1 MSKRIRKVPPKDAF
15 SDALLTNEQ
24 TYIDYL
30 ERMKKIA
37 LSMFEWVNLP
47 DSMSARFIEMCLYYM
62 GQATLLYDDTYG
74 YINTMASDGG
84 YINIY
89 GLPTELNCYSYRF
102 NQRRSLYT
110 VDTGEEKGKECI
122 LVMNNY
128 ERIPTCATINLFAYR
143 LAEAQRTAD
152 VNIKA
157 QRTPILIT
165 TDQKQQYTLKKM
177 YEQYDGNTPA
187 IFADKNVITP
197 DALKALKT
205 DAPFIAQAIMDY
217 KREIWNEFLT
227 FLGISNLSEK
237 RERMI
242 TNEVD
247 SNNEL
252 INLNLQSLLIP
263 RKEACRQFN
272 EKYGLMGDKA
282 IDVKVR
288 SDLYNIVKQFESITD
303 DYRDKIDEQERIKEE
318 IENGRKA
325 FPQKTP
331 QKSLRVLC

>member
-1 MSKRIRKVPPKDAF
+1 MARKIRKVPPKDAF
-15 SDALLTNEQ
+15 RDAIIMNDQ

-30 ERMKKIA
+30 ERMKKIC

-47 DSMSARFIEMCLYYM
+47 TSMNARFLEMCLFYN
-62 GQATLLYDDTYG
+62 GQGALLYSDDYG
-74 YINTMASDGG
+74 YINTMCADGG

-102 NQRRSLYT
+102 NERRSLYMT
-110 VDTGEEKGKECI
+110 DTGEEKGKECI

-128 ERIPTCATINLFAYR
+128 ERIPTTVTVSLFAYR

-165 TDQKQQYTLKKM
+165 TDQKQYFTLKKM
-177 YEQYDGNTPA
+177 YEEFDGNTPA
-187 IFADKNVITP
+187 IFADKNLISS

-205 DAPFIAQAIMDY
+205 DAPFLCNDIMEY

-227 FLGISNLSEK
+227 FMGIQNLSEK
-237 RERMI
+237 RERLI
-242 TNEVD
+242 TGEVD

-252 INLNLQSLLIP
+252 LNLNLQALLIP

-272 EKYGLMGDKA
+272 EKYGLSGEKA

-288 SDLYNIVKQFESITD
+288 SDLYNIVKQYESITRDYEGAIRD
-303 DYRDKIDEQERIKEE
+303 DEKLEE
-318 IENGRKA
+318 IEI
-325 FPQKTP
+325 
-331 QKSLRVLC
+331 

>member
-1 MSKRIRKVPPKDAF
+1 MRKIRKVPPKDAF
-15 SDALLTNEQ
+15 RDAILMNNKTFN
-24 TYIDYL
+24 DYL
-30 ERMKKIA
+30 DRMRKIC

-47 DSMSARFIEMCLYYM
+47 ESMNARFLEQCLYYQ
-62 GQATLLYDDTYG
+62 GQAALLYDKDYG
-74 YINTMASDGG
+74 YLNTMASDGG

-89 GLPTELNCYSYRF
+89 GLPTEIMCYSYRF

-110 VDTGEEKGKECI
+110 IDVGEEKDKECI
-122 LVMNNY
+122 LVLNNY
-128 ERIPTCATINLFAYR
+128 DRVPTSYTISLFAYR

-165 TDQKQQYTLKKM
+165 TDQKQYFTLKKM
-177 YEQYDGNTPA
+177 YEEYDGNTPA

-205 DAPFIAQAIMDY
+205 DAPMIIQDIMDY

-227 FLGISNLSEK
+227 FMGISNLSEK

-242 TNEVD
+242 SNEID

-252 INLNLQSLLIP
+252 VNLNLQALLIP
-263 RKEACRQFN
+263 RKEACKRFN

-288 SDLYNIVKQFESITD
+288 SDLYNIVKQFESVTD
-303 DYRDKIDEQERIKEE
+303 DYRDQIKAEE
-318 IENGRKA
+318 IVERGIDG
-325 FPQKTP
+325 
-331 QKSLRVLC
+331 

>member
-1 MSKRIRKVPPKDAF
+1 MRKVRKVPPKDAF
-15 SDALLTNEQ
+15 RDAILMNNR
-24 TYIDYL
+24 TYNDYL
-30 ERMKKIA
+30 DRMRKIC

-47 DSMSARFIEMCLYYM
+47 ESMNARFLEQCLYYQ
-62 GQATLLYDDTYG
+62 GQASLLYDKVYG
-74 YINTMASDGG
+74 YLNTMASDGG

-89 GLPTELNCYSYRF
+89 GLPTEIMCYSYRF

-110 VDTGEEKGKECI
+110 VDVGEEKDKECI
-122 LVMNNY
+122 LVLNNY
-128 ERIPTCATINLFAYR
+128 DRVPTSYTISLFAYR

-165 TDQKQQYTLKKM
+165 TDQKQYFTLKKM
-177 YEQYDGNTPA
+177 YEEYDGNTPA
-187 IFADKNVITP
+187 IFADKNLITP
-197 DALKALKT
+197 DALKAMKT
-205 DAPFIAQAIMDY
+205 DAPMIIKDIMDY

-227 FLGISNLSEK
+227 FMGISNLSEK

-242 TNEVD
+242 SNEID

-252 INLNLQSLLIP
+252 VNLNLQALLTP

-272 EKYGLMGDKA
+272 EKYGLMGDRA

-288 SDLYNIVKQFESITD
+288 SDLYNIVKQFESVTD
-303 DYRDKIDEQERIKEE
+303 DYRDQIRTEKILEGGVD
-318 IENGRKA
+318 G
-325 FPQKTP
+325 
-331 QKSLRVLC
+331 

>member
-1 MSKRIRKVPPKDAF
+1 MKKIRKIPPRDAF
-15 SDALLTNEQ
+15 TDAMLMNNQ
-24 TYIDYL
+24 TYTDYL
-30 ERMKKIA
+30 DRMKKIC

-47 DSMSARFIEMCLYYM
+47 DSMNARFLEQCLYYQ
-62 GQATLLYDDTYG
+62 GQAALLWDENYG
-74 YINTMASDGG
+74 YLNTMASDGG

-89 GLPTELNCYSYRF
+89 GLPTEIVCYSYRF
-102 NQRRSLYT
+102 NQRRELYT
-110 VDTGEEKGKECI
+110 TDVGEEKNKECI
-122 LVMNNY
+122 LVLNNY
-128 ERIPTCATINLFAYR
+128 DRVPTSYTITLFAYR

-165 TDQKQQYTLKKM
+165 TDQKQYFTLKKM

-205 DAPFIAQAIMDY
+205 DAPMIIQDIMDY

-227 FLGISNLSEK
+227 FMGISNLSEK

-242 TNEVD
+242 SNEID

-252 INLNLQSLLIP
+252 VNLNLQALLIP
-263 RKEACRQFN
+263 RKEACKQFN

-288 SDLYNIVKQFESITD
+288 SDLYNIVKQFESVTD
-303 DYRDKIDEQERIKEE
+303 DYREQIKSEETLER
-318 IENGRKA
+318 G
-325 FPQKTP
+325 
-331 QKSLRVLC
+331 LDG

>member
-1 MSKRIRKVPPKDAF
+1 MNKIRKVPPKDAF
-15 SDALLTNEQ
+15 RDAILMNNRTFN
-24 TYIDYL
+24 DYL
-30 ERMKKIA
+30 DRMRKIC

-47 DSMSARFIEMCLYYM
+47 ESMNARFLEQCLYYQ
-62 GQATLLYDDTYG
+62 GQGALLYDKDYG
-74 YINTMASDGG
+74 YLNTMASDGG

-89 GLPTELNCYSYRF
+89 GLPTEIICYSYRF

-110 VDTGEEKGKECI
+110 TDIGEEKDKECI
-122 LVMNNY
+122 LVLNNY
-128 ERIPTCATINLFAYR
+128 DRVPTSYTISLFAYR

-165 TDQKQQYTLKKM
+165 TDQKQYFTLKKM
-177 YEQYDGNTPA
+177 YEEYDGNTPA

-205 DAPFIAQAIMDY
+205 DAPMIIQDIMDY

-227 FLGISNLSEK
+227 FMGISNLSEK

-242 TNEVD
+242 SNEID

-252 INLNLQSLLIP
+252 VNLNLQALLIP
-263 RKEACRQFN
+263 RKEACKQFN

-288 SDLYNIVKQFESITD
+288 SDLYNIVKQFESVTD
-303 DYRDKIDEQERIKEE
+303 DYRDQIKTEEVLERGID
-318 IENGRKA
+318 G
-325 FPQKTP
+325 
-331 QKSLRVLC
+331 

>member
-1 MSKRIRKVPPKDAF
+1 MNKKIRKIPPKDAF
-15 SDALLTNEQ
+15 RDAILMNND

-30 ERMKKIA
+30 ERMKKIC
-37 LSMFEWVNLP
+37 LSMFEWKNLP
-47 DSMSARFIEMCLYYM
+47 PSMSARFLEMCLYYN
-62 GQATLLYDDTYG
+62 GQAAMFYDDEYG
-74 YINTMASDGG
+74 YINTMACDGG

-110 VDTGEEKGKECI
+110 TDTGQPKGEECI
-122 LVMNNY
+122 LVMNNF
-128 ERIPTCATINLFAYR
+128 ERVPTAATINLFAYR

-165 TDQKQQYTLKKM
+165 TDQKQYFTLKKM
-177 YEQYDGNTPA
+177 YEEYDGNTPA

-205 DAPFIAQAIMDY
+205 DSPFIGKDLLEY
-217 KREIWNEFLT
+217 KVQIWNEFLT
-227 FLGISNLSEK
+227 TMGISNLSEK
-237 RERMI
+237 RERLI
-242 TNEVD
+242 SDEVD

-252 INLNLQSLLIP
+252 VNLNLQAQLIP

-272 EKYGLMGDKA
+272 EKYGLMGEKA

-303 DYRDKIDEQERIKEE
+303 DYRSEKTLEEELEEGEID
-318 IENGRKA
+318 
-325 FPQKTP
+325 
-331 QKSLRVLC
+331 V

>member
-1 MSKRIRKVPPKDAF
+1 MNKKYRKIPPKDAF
-15 SDALLTNEQ
+15 RDAMLLNDR

-30 ERMKKIA
+30 ERMKKIC
-37 LSMFEWVNLP
+37 LSMFEWINLP
-47 DSMSARFIEMCLYYM
+47 DSMNARFLELCLYYN
-62 GQATLLYDDTYG
+62 GQASLLYDEDFG
-74 YINTMASDGG
+74 YINTMCADGG

-102 NQRRSLYT
+102 NQRRSLYMT
-110 VDTGEEKGKECI
+110 DTGEEKGKECI

-128 ERIPTCATINLFAYR
+128 ERVPTSATIELFAYR

-165 TDQKQQYTLKKM
+165 TDQKQYFTLKKM
-177 YEQYDGNTPA
+177 YEEYDGNTPA

-197 DALKALKT
+197 DALKSLKT
-205 DAPFIAQAIMDY
+205 DAPFIAQDIMDY
-217 KREIWNEFLT
+217 KREVWNEFLT
-227 FLGISNLSEK
+227 FMGISNLSEK

-242 TNEVD
+242 SNEVD

-252 INLNLQSLLIP
+252 TNLNLQALLIP

-272 EKYGLMGDKA
+272 EKYGLMGEKA

-288 SDLYNIVKQFESITD
+288 SDLYNIVKQFESITE
-303 DYRDKIDEQERIKEE
+303 DYRDKIREEEVIERGID
-318 IENGRKA
+318 G
-325 FPQKTP
+325 
-331 QKSLRVLC
+331 

>member
-1 MSKRIRKVPPKDAF
+1 MTKTRKIPPKDAF
-15 SDALLTNEQ
+15 RDAMLLNNK
-24 TYIDYL
+24 TYVDYL
-30 ERMKKIA
+30 ERMKKIC
-37 LSMFEWVNLP
+37 LSIFEWENLP
-47 DSMSARFIEMCLYYM
+47 SSMNARFLEMCLYYN
-62 GQATLLYDDTYG
+62 GQASLLYDDEYG
-74 YINTMASDGG
+74 YINTMCADGG

-102 NQRRSLYT
+102 NQRRSLYMT
-110 VDTGEEKGKECI
+110 DTGEEKGKECI

-128 ERIPTCATINLFAYR
+128 ERVPTCATIELFAYR

-165 TDQKQQYTLKKM
+165 TDQKQYFTLKKM
-177 YEQYDGNTPA
+177 YEEYDGNTPA

-197 DALKALKT
+197 DALKSLKT
-205 DAPFIAQAIMDY
+205 DAPFIAQDIMDY

-227 FLGISNLSEK
+227 FMGISNLSEK

-242 TNEVD
+242 SNEVD

-252 INLNLQSLLIP
+252 INLNLQALLIP

-282 IDVKVR
+282 IDVKIR

-303 DYRDKIDEQERIKEE
+303 DYREERREE
-318 IENGRKA
+318 ELIEEGITNG
-325 FPQKTP
+325 
-331 QKSLRVLC
+331 

>member
-1 MSKRIRKVPPKDAF
+1 MTKTRKIPPKDAF
-15 SDALLTNEQ
+15 RDAILLNDQ
-24 TYIDYL
+24 TYVDYL
-30 ERMKKIA
+30 ERMKKIC
-37 LSMFEWVNLP
+37 LSMFEWQNLP
-47 DSMSARFIEMCLYYM
+47 TSMNARFLELCLYYN
-62 GQATLLYDDTYG
+62 GQATLLYDDDYG
-74 YINTMASDGG
+74 YINTMCADGG

-102 NQRRSLYT
+102 NQRRSLYMT
-110 VDTGEEKGKECI
+110 DTGEEKGKECI

-128 ERIPTCATINLFAYR
+128 QRVPTASTINLFAYR

-157 QRTPILIT
+157 QRTPLLIT
-165 TDQKQQYTLKKM
+165 TDQKQYFTLKKM
-177 YEQYDGNTPA
+177 YEEYDGNTPA

-197 DALKALKT
+197 DALKSLKT
-205 DAPFIAQAIMDY
+205 DAPFIAQDIMDY

-227 FLGISNLSEK
+227 FMGISNLSEK

-242 TNEVD
+242 SNEVD

-252 INLNLQSLLIP
+252 INLNLQALLIP
-263 RKEACRQFN
+263 RKEACKQFN

-303 DYRDKIDEQERIKEE
+303 DYKDQRREEERFEEE
-318 IENGRKA
+318 IEN
-325 FPQKTP
+325 
-331 QKSLRVLC
+331 V

>member
-1 MSKRIRKVPPKDAF
+1 MGRKIRKIPPKDAF
-15 SDALLTNEQ
+15 RDAVLLNND

-30 ERMKKIA
+30 ERMKKIC
-37 LSMFEWVNLP
+37 LSMFEWINLP
-47 DSMSARFIEMCLYYM
+47 SSMNARFIEMCLYYN
-62 GQATLLYDDTYG
+62 GQAALLYDDMYG

-89 GLPTELNCYSYRF
+89 GLPTEVICYSYRF
-102 NQRRSLYT
+102 NQKRKLYT
-110 VDTGEEKGKECI
+110 VDTGSEKAEECI

-128 ERIPTCATINLFAYR
+128 ERVPTCSSVSLFAYR

-165 TDQKQQYTLKKM
+165 TDQKQNFTLKKM
-177 YEQYDGNTPA
+177 YEEYDGNTPA
-187 IFADKNVITP
+187 IFADKNLITP
-197 DALKALKT
+197 DALKAIKT
-205 DAPFIAQAIMDY
+205 DAPFIAQNIMDY

-227 FLGISNLSEK
+227 FMGVSNLSEK

-242 TNEVD
+242 SSEVD

-252 INLNLQSLLIP
+252 VNLNLQALLTP
-263 RKEACRQFN
+263 RKEACKQFN
-272 EKYGLMGDKA
+272 EKYGLMGEKA

-288 SDLYNIVKQFESITD
+288 SDLYNLIKQFESVTD
-303 DYRDKIDEQERIKEE
+303 DYREE
-318 IENGRKA
+318 KRTEELIEEG
-325 FPQKTP
+325 
-331 QKSLRVLC
+331 LDG

>member
-1 MSKRIRKVPPKDAF
+1 MSNKRIRKVPPKDAF
-15 SDALLTNEQ
+15 RDAILMNDQ

-30 ERMKKIA
+30 GRMKKIC
-37 LSMFEWVNLP
+37 LSMFEWQNLP
-47 DSMSARFIEMCLYYM
+47 ASMNARFLEMCLFYN
-62 GQATLLYDDTYG
+62 GQAALLYDDDYG
-74 YINTMASDGG
+74 YINTMCADGG

-102 NQRRSLYT
+102 NQRRSLYMT
-110 VDTGEEKGKECI
+110 DTGEEKGKECI
-122 LVMNNY
+122 LVLNNY
-128 ERIPTCATINLFAYR
+128 ERIPTAATVNLFAYR

-165 TDQKQQYTLKKM
+165 TDQKQYFTLKKM
-177 YEQYDGNTPA
+177 YEEYDGNTPA

-205 DAPFIAQAIMDY
+205 GAPFIGQDIMDY

-227 FLGISNLSEK
+227 FMGISNLSEK

-242 TNEVD
+242 SNEVD

-252 INLNLQSLLIP
+252 VNLNLQALLAP
-263 RKEACRQFN
+263 RKEACQQFN
-272 EKYGLMGDKA
+272 EKYGLMGEKA

-288 SDLYNIVKQFESITD
+288 SDLYNLVKQFESVTQ
-303 DYRDKIDEQERIKEE
+303 DYREDKREEELIEEGIID
-318 IENGRKA
+318 G
-325 FPQKTP
+325 
-331 QKSLRVLC
+331 